1 MMKKTSLIIIFICF
15 SIAGQAQQ
23 KVNYDENAIKPYVL
37 PDLLKLENGV
47 AVKNIYD
54 WVQKRR
60 PELVNIYTEQVFGK
74 VPDGIPEE
82 FEIQIL
88 EEDHSAMGGRAIRR
102 QIALVFQENIKVNIL
117 FYLPKEVPSPP
128 LFIGYNFKGNHTTI
142 NDPNIIVSDTWLKL
156 NPDKNI
162 EISRGTRNNRWPLE
176 KVISQGFGIATI
188 YYEDVDPDIND
199 FSDGVHALFY
209 KSDQNRPKDNEWGSL
224 AGWAWG
230 MSRVIDYVKTDK
242 LLRNSKILAFGHSRL
257 GKATLWA
264 AALDDRIDLVVS
276 NDSGCGGAAI
286 SRRKFGETVSIINTS
301 FPHWFNTNFKQ
312 YNDKEENLPIDQ
324 HMLIALMAPRPVY
337 IASAAD
343 DQWADPYGEYLS
355 AYHASPVYELYGKEG
370 FTSSVHPQT
379 NHPVQ
384 NTIGYHMRTG
394 RHDVTDYDWEQYM
407 KFAKSHFNE

>member
-82 FEIQIL
+82 FEIEIL

>member
-82 FEIQIL
+82 FEIEIL

-312 YNDKEENLPIDQ
+312 YNDKEENLPVDQ

>member
-1 MMKKTSLIIIFICF
+1 
-15 SIAGQAQQ
+15 
-23 KVNYDENAIKPYVL
+23 
-37 PDLLKLENGV
+37 
-47 AVKNIYD
+47 
-54 WVQKRR
+54 
-60 PELVNIYTEQVFGK
+60 
-74 VPDGIPEE
+74 
-82 FEIQIL
+82 
-88 EEDHSAMGGRAIRR
+88 
-102 QIALVFQENIKVNIL
+102 VFQENIKVNIL
-117 FYLPKEVPSPP
+117 LYLPKEVPSPP

-312 YNDKEENLPIDQ
+312 YNDKEENLPVDQ

>member
-82 FEIQIL
+82 FEIEIL

-407 KFAKSHFNE
+407 KFARSHFNE

>member
-117 FYLPKEVPSPP
+117 LYLPKEVPSPP

-312 YNDKEENLPIDQ
+312 YNDKEENLPVDQ